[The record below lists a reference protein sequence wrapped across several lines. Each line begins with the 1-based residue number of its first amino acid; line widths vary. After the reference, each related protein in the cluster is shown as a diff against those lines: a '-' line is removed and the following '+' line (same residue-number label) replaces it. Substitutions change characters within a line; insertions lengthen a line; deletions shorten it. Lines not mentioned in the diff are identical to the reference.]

1 MLENVYSFGGFNEC
15 RTSLQRRINVCMKIH
30 PASNCVNVA
39 RKDSALDRR
48 ELLMRWRAASAAYRL
63 GYTTLN
69 PQTDYKSPRVNTTV
83 RPSYISR
90 GALNAKQYRQLIS
103 RENIKRLTIGGKA
116 TMIDN
121 EQEEQESVIAIESRW
136 EYDEDGAQSL
146 DLVTYTDHPNWNG
159 IVFDRKTGRLTRNN
173 VFGGIGARRYEDWSR
188 HYRYIQC
195 ADNYKG
201 TRGACRYHLQD
212 VKLIEEINDG
222 YTSVLGC
229 VVTVKYKGLD
239 IGSESLWGIVGA
251 DKEYKATIESEN
263 ASGAK
268 AQARKWIA
276 DNLKPMLATQA
287 LAELETAELERI
299 EE

>member
-1 MLENVYSFGGFNEC
+1 MNHYRETLKFVRRNSYPEPAERV
-15 RTSLQRRINVCMKIH
+15 QR
-30 PASNCVNVA
+30 A
-39 RKDSALDRR
+39 RLV
-48 ELLMRWRAASAAYRL
+48 
-63 GYTTLN
+63 T
-69 PQTDYKSPRVNTTV
+69 
-83 RPSYISR
+83 
-90 GALNAKQYRQLIS
+90 KQYRQAV
-103 RENIKRLTIGGKA
+103 RESAVHTIRVNKGKA

-121 EQEEQESVIAIESRW
+121 EQESVIAVESRW